1 MLLAEV
7 RGKYRLESKF
17 VSTGPRT
24 HNHQVMGL
32 LPFESQLPNDY
43 NRPNDNE
50 EEEEEANE
58 EEKKEEKN
66 KKKKKKKRKT
76 TTTTT

>member
-7 RGKYRLESKF
+7 RGKYRPESKF

-50 EEEEEANE
+50 EEEEEEANE
-58 EEKKEEKN
+58 EEKEEKN
-66 KKKKKKKRKT
+66 KKKKKKRKT
-76 TTTTT
+76 TTTT